1 MFVYVRNADGAA
13 VMPCSPAKARKLL
26 TAEKAKILEYRPFT
40 IQLCWPCEGQTQEVK
55 CGIDKGSSVTGVLC
69 TGNATAL
76 LAADIHHR
84 QDVKEKMDDRKDR
97 RASRRSRLW
106 YRPARLNDPT
116 LRGKTTHLYAD
127 LRSIAPVSTVYGYE
141 TATYRKYRQLPK
153 GKGRVRYQVNSELQG
168 FRKGDLVNVYDT
180 IKINCYVKYTCDHFL
195 H

>member
-26 TAEKAKILEYRPFT
+26 TAEKAKILE
-40 IQLCWPCEGQTQEVK
+40 
-55 CGIDKGSSVTGVLC
+55 
-69 TGNATAL
+69 
-76 LAADIHHR
+76 
-84 QDVKEKMDDRKDR
+84 
-97 RASRRSRLW
+97 

-168 FRKGDLVNVYDT
+168 FRKGDLVNVYAT